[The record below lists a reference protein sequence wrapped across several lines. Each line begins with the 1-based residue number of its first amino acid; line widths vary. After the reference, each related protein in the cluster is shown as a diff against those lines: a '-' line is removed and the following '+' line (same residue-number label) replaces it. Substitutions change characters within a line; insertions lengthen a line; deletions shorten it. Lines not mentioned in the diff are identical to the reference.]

1 MLWVTP
7 FAILCARA
15 YYCIFSWADYAENPI
30 SVLYIWNGGLAIYGG
45 VLGAVAGI
53 LLLCRIKKIKIG
65 ALLDMVALGFLI
77 GQSIGRWGNFV
88 NPDAFGAATDSFFR
102 MGLYNTVTG
111 AWEYY
116 HPTFLYESVWNA
128 VGFVLLHVL
137 SKHRK
142 YDGEIALGYVAW
154 YGLGR
159 CLIEGLRMDSLY
171 WGSVRVSQL
180 LAGVSCAAAV
190 SVLIWQRFRPHDKAD
205 LFVNQVAAQTAEN
218 AVQTQENE
226 TKE

>member
-1 MLWVTP
+1 
-7 FAILCARA
+7 
-15 YYCIFSWADYAENPI
+15 
-30 SVLYIWNGGLAIYGG
+30 
-45 VLGAVAGI
+45 
-53 LLLCRIKKIKIG
+53 
-65 ALLDMVALGFLI
+65 
-77 GQSIGRWGNFV
+77 
-88 NPDAFGAATDSFFR
+88 

-137 SKHRK
+137 SRRRQ
-142 YDGEIALGYVAW
+142 YDGQIALGYVAW

-180 LAGVSCAAAV
+180 LAGISCAAAV

-218 AVQTQENE
+218 AAQTQENE